1 MSSEFKIT
9 LLKETSTIFKW
20 WVEGFENCVLT
31 DEDIEE
37 ISKCLDTCKTDIIEK
52 MTLRKQIE
60 EMTN

>member
-9 LLKETSTIFKW
+9 LLKKATDIFDW
-20 WVEGFENCVLT
+20 WVEGFEKSNVS

-37 ISKCLDTCKTDIIEK
+37 VIKCLDACKADIIEK

-60 EMTN
+60 EMTE